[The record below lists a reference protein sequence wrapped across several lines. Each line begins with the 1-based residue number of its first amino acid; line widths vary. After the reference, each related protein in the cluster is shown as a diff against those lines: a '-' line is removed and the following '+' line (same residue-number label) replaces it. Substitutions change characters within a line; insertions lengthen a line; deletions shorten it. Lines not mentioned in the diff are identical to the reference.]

1 MNKMIR
7 ILKRFPVL
15 LLSVISVLSVN
26 GQNISEELAYLQ
38 LDKSIYETGEDLWF
52 KTYVFDRSTLALS
65 GESRTLFVEMID
77 RKDSL
82 VWQEKYPIESGIID
96 GHIYVDKNLEP
107 GDYRIHAYTK
117 SSFSGDTVS

>member
-1 MNKMIR
+1 MIR

-15 LLSVISVLSVN
+15 LLSVIYVLSVN

-77 RKDSL
+77 RKDSI
-82 VWQEKYPIESGIID
+82 VWS
-96 GHIYVDKNLEP
+96 
-107 GDYRIHAYTK
+107 
-117 SSFSGDTVS
+117 

>member
-1 MNKMIR
+1 MIR

-77 RKDSL
+77 RKDSI
-82 VWQEKYPIESGIID
+82 VWS
-96 GHIYVDKNLEP
+96 
-107 GDYRIHAYTK
+107 
-117 SSFSGDTVS
+117 

>member
-77 RKDSL
+77 RKDSI
-82 VWQEKYPIESGIID
+82 VWS
-96 GHIYVDKNLEP
+96 
-107 GDYRIHAYTK
+107 
-117 SSFSGDTVS
+117 

>member
-1 MNKMIR
+1 MIR

-52 KTYVFDRSTLALS
+52 KTYVFDRSTLTLS
-65 GESRTLFVEMID
+65 GESRALFVEMID
-77 RKDSL
+77 RKDSI
-82 VWQEKYPIESGIID
+82 VWS
-96 GHIYVDKNLEP
+96 
-107 GDYRIHAYTK
+107 
-117 SSFSGDTVS
+117 

>member
-52 KTYVFDRSTLALS
+52 KTYVFDRSTLTLS
-65 GESRTLFVEMID
+65 GESRALFVEMID
-77 RKDSL
+77 RKDSI
-82 VWQEKYPIESGIID
+82 VWS
-96 GHIYVDKNLEP
+96 
-107 GDYRIHAYTK
+107 
-117 SSFSGDTVS
+117 

>member
-15 LLSVISVLSVN
+15 LLSVIYVLSVN

-52 KTYVFDRSTLALS
+52 KTYVFDRSTLTLS
-65 GESRTLFVEMID
+65 GESRALFVEMID
-77 RKDSL
+77 RKDSI
-82 VWQEKYPIESGIID
+82 VWS
-96 GHIYVDKNLEP
+96 
-107 GDYRIHAYTK
+107 
-117 SSFSGDTVS
+117 

>member
-1 MNKMIR
+1 MIR

-65 GESRTLFVEMID
+65 GESR
-77 RKDSL
+77 
-82 VWQEKYPIESGIID
+82 
-96 GHIYVDKNLEP
+96 
-107 GDYRIHAYTK
+107 
-117 SSFSGDTVS
+117 